1 MFDFRYHA
9 ISLVAVLVALV
20 VGVLLGV
27 AIGDAGLVS
36 SAEQNLRADLRED
49 VSQAE
54 DKASDLESRLAAERK
69 RAGQYADASYP
80 LLVGD
85 RLEGQRIGLLFLGPP
100 SRSTRDAVAGALEDT
115 GARLTGTLGLREP
128 PDLEALADNAGD
140 TRYAALADE
149 PDLLDEFGRRIGIQL
164 VQGGKLL
171 RAESRA
177 LFSTRAGSL
186 GPFDAVV
193 VARRPPTGMSDEQ
206 RKQTDALED
215 GLIKGL
221 NDNPVSVVGVE
232 LSDSTP
238 SQVPWYQERGLS
250 TVDNV
255 DRVAGQA
262 ALVFALAG
270 ATGNFGTGPLAEG
283 LLPALEGV
291 TGGG

>member
-49 VSQAE
+49 VVQAE
-54 DKASDLESRLAAERK
+54 EKVTEVESRLAAERA
-69 RAGQYADASYP
+69 RAGRFADSSYP
-80 LLVGD
+80 LLVGG
-85 RLEGQRIGLLFLGPP
+85 RLDGERIGLLFLGSP
-100 SRSTRDAVAGALEDT
+100 SRSVRDSVAGALENT

-128 PDLEALADNAGD
+128 PDL
-140 TRYAALADE
+140 AALAE
-149 PDLLDEFGRRIGIQL
+149 NAGGTRYSSLERNPALLDDFGRRMGIQL

-171 RAESRA
+171 RAEARS

-193 VARRPPTGMSDEQ
+193 VARRPPSGLSDEE
-206 RKQTDALED
+206 REQTDALED
-215 GLIKGL
+215 GLMRGL
-221 NDNPVSVVGVE
+221 TDNAVSVVGVE
-232 LSDSTP
+232 PRGSTP
-238 SQVPWYQERGLS
+238 SQVPWYLKRGLS
-250 TVDNV
+250 SVDNI
-255 DRVAGQA
+255 DGVAGQA

-270 ATGNFGTGPLAEG
+270 ATGSFGSGPLAEG
-283 LLPALEGV
+283 LLPTPEAV